1 MTTMTAAILILRV
14 LAVSQVLLAA
24 TAIAIAPNPKRTR
37 VLSIALLVGIV
48 SYLVSSSVFGHVDL
62 EVGPWLALPADAI
75 PPLLFFF
82 TWDLFEDDREPPLFL
97 WLFAALYL
105 LAAVGMG
112 LDRQV
117 PDATANYYILVPV
130 QLIKLGFAFGAMFI
144 VWRGREN
151 DVVESRLKLRRVFAA
166 SIGVIVVAV
175 VATEL
180 VMGWNVPELVELFG
194 MAAIFIATLVIN
206 LTFLRFNPTF
216 VLKDSRPLAP
226 VLPEE
231 APLVESLNRTMVE
244 ECAYTNQDLRIAELA
259 ARLKVPEYQLR
270 RTINR
275 NLGFQNFNQ
284 FVNRYR
290 VEEAARR
297 LINEPRLPVLTIALD
312 VGFRS
317 ISSFN
322 AAFRAHYG
330 KTPTDY
336 RKSGLAN
343 S

>member
-1 MTTMTAAILILRV
+1 MTTMTAAILVLRI
-14 LAVSQVLLAA
+14 LAVSQVLLSA
-24 TAIAIAPNPKRTR
+24 TAIAISPNPYRTR
-37 VLSIALLVGIV
+37 LLGIALVVGAV
-48 SYLVSSSVFGHVDL
+48 SYLVSSPVFGHINL

-82 TWDLFEDDREPPLFL
+82 TWDLFEDDRKAPLFL
-97 WLFAALYL
+97 WLIAAIYL
-105 LAAVGMG
+105 LVAVWMG
-112 LDRQV
+112 LERDV
-117 PDATANYYILVPV
+117 TDATANIYFLVPV
-130 QLIKLGFAFGAMFI
+130 QLTKLGFAVGAIVI

-166 SIGVIVVAV
+166 SIGVIVAAV

-180 VMGWNVPELVELFG
+180 VTGWSVPTLVELLG
-194 MAAIFIATLVIN
+194 MAAIFGVTLMIN
-206 LTFLRFNPTF
+206 LTFLRLNPTF

-226 VLPEE
+226 VSPEE
-231 APLVESLNRTMVE
+231 TPLVEALNNTMNKDR
-244 ECAYTNQDLRIAELA
+244 AYTDHDLRIADLA
-259 ARLKVPEYQLR
+259 TRLKVPEYKLR

-275 NLGFQNFNQ
+275 NLGYQNFNQ

-290 VEEAARR
+290 IEEAARR
-297 LINEPRLPVLTIALD
+297 LITEPRTPVLTIALD

-322 AAFRAHYG
+322 TAFRAQY
-330 KTPTDY
+330 KTTPTDY
-336 RKSGLAN
+336 RKSRLAD

>member
-1 MTTMTAAILILRV
+1 MTTMTAVILALRI
-14 LAVSQVLLAA
+14 LAVSQVLLS
-24 TAIAIAPNPKRTR
+24 AIAIAISPNPYRTR
-37 VLSIALLVGIV
+37 FLGIALVIGAV
-48 SYLVSSSVFGHVDL
+48 SYLISSPVFSEINV
-62 EVGPWLALPADAI
+62 EVEPWLVLPADAI

-82 TWDLFEDDREPPLFL
+82 TWDLFEDDKKAPLSA
-97 WLFAALYL
+97 WLIAAIYL
-105 LAAVGMG
+105 LAAVWMG
-112 LDRQV
+112 IERELTGG
-117 PDATANYYILVPV
+117 TANIYLLVPV
-130 QLIKLGFAFGAMFI
+130 QLIKLGFAVGAIVI

-166 SIGVIVVAV
+166 SIGIIVAAV

-180 VMGWNVPELVELFG
+180 VTGWNVPEIVELFG
-194 MAAIFIATLVIN
+194 MAGIFIATLMIN
-206 LTFLRFNPTF
+206 LSFLRLNPTF
-216 VLKDSRPLAP
+216 VLRESQPL
-226 VLPEE
+226 
-231 APLVESLNRTMVE
+231 PLVSAEKTPLVDALNKAMIE
-244 ECAYTNQDLRIAELA
+244 GCAYTNHDLRIADLA
-259 ARLKVPEYQLR
+259 ASLKVPEYQLR

-297 LINEPRLPVLTIALD
+297 LLAEPRTPVLTIALD

-322 AAFRAHYG
+322 TAFRAHYE
-330 KTPTDY
+330 KTPTNY
-336 RKSGLAN
+336 RKSRLAD